1 MSEHETLVDRYIDA
15 WNEAD
20 PARRRALIAGA
31 WAEDAAYLDPALES
45 RGAEAIDGMI
55 AAVQAR
61 FPGCRFRRTGPVDGH
76 HDRIRFPWA
85 LAPDEGEPVVS
96 GVDFA
101 VLSPDRRLASVTGF
115 FDA

>member
-1 MSEHETLVDRYIDA
+1 MSEHESLIDRYIET

-20 PARRRALIAGA
+20 PARRRALIART
-31 WAEDAAYLDPALES
+31 WAEGGAYLDPALES
-45 RGAEAIDGMI
+45 QGAEGIDGMI

-76 HDRIRFPWA
+76 HDRVRFPWT
-85 LAPDEGEPVVS
+85 LAPEQGDPVVS

-101 VLSPDRRLASVTGF
+101 VVSADRRLASVTGF